1 MLEGLVHAHSGLR
14 WIVLLL
20 LLVSLIISFQAPASS
35 KRKIYLFTLIFT
47 HIQLLIG
54 IFLFF
59 KSSKVVLDSIAM
71 KDAFLRF
78 YLVEHSLMM
87 ILSAI
92 LITIGFKK
100 YKKLEGRN
108 ADKVITVFY
117 GIALVLILIAIPWP
131 FRQLAGSWF

>member
-14 WIVLLL
+14 WVVLIL
-20 LLVSLIISFQAPASS
+20 LLVSIIISLQAPSNS

-54 IFLFF
+54 LVLFF
-59 KSSKVVLDSIAM
+59 KSSKVVFDSIAM

-87 ILSAI
+87 ILSVV
-92 LITIGFKK
+92 LITIGFRK
-100 YKKLEGRN
+100 YKKLEGRA
-108 ADKVITVFY
+108 ADKVISVFY
-117 GIALVLILIAIPWP
+117 GLALVLILIAIPWP
-131 FRQLAGSWF
+131 FRQLGGSWF